1 MENDAGLKGLYFP
14 FLQMF
19 GIDGMSDDL
28 FFELIGEVKKHVL
41 KPDFVYHHDWEDGD
55 VVLSEQWLSIHKR
68 WEFEGMP
75 NRILHRIA
83 FDYSNIIA
91 TQ

>member
-1 MENDAGLKGLYFP
+1 MEQTEFK
-14 FLQMF
+14 
-19 GIDGMSDDL
+19 DL
-28 FFELIGEVKKHVL
+28 VNNVKEFVMR
-41 KPDFVYHHDWEDGD
+41 PDFAYHHDWEDGD

-75 NRILHRIA
+75 NRVLHRIA
-83 FDYSNIIA
+83 CDYSNIIA